1 MNVILF
7 DDPAIRA
14 NLFPFTLT
22 RPVGAIRIG
31 ILTIAEKWERWL
43 KAEVSFQ
50 TEAYLSGKFPRHQSA
65 DDLLI
70 NGALC
75 PDAELKA
82 TVGALPQGYFLV
94 KDTILLAARNPKGAM
109 TERNVVEYKHRITL
123 VDQVWKIFGE
133 NAGQLRTDFALVT
146 SGRKSA
152 GIHDPHTRVY
162 NAADIFVE
170 EGVYIR
176 SAILNAE
183 TGPIYLGRNS
193 VIQEGA
199 IIRGAFAVCEGGH
212 LNMGA
217 KMRGDITVG
226 PWCKVGGEI
235 SNSVL
240 FSHSNKAHDGYIGNA
255 VIGEWCN
262 LGAGTCASNL
272 KNNYAP
278 IKLWSHDQSRMMPT
292 ALQFCGLM
300 MGDHSKAAI
309 NTSFNTATV
318 VGVSANVFGG
328 GFPPAFVPSFSWG
341 GGGGL
346 SSYRMDK
353 AIETARTVMSRRD
366 MDIDRFDKTI
376 LETVFKLTAAD
387 RSGIEPE
394 STSPTSK

>member
-7 DDPAIRA
+7 DDPAIRI

-22 RPVGAIRIG
+22 RPVGAIRVG

-43 KAEVSFQ
+43 KSPVSFQ
-50 TEAYLSGKFPRHQSA
+50 TEAYLSSKFPRQNGE

-82 TVGALPQGYFLV
+82 TVNALPQGYFLV
-94 KDTILLAARNPKGAM
+94 KDAILLAARNPQGQM
-109 TERNVVEYKHRITL
+109 TERNVVEYKNPISL
-123 VDQVWKIFGE
+123 IDQVWKIFGQ
-133 NAGQLRTDFALVT
+133 NATQLRTDFVLVT
-146 SGRKSA
+146 AGRRSA

-162 NAADIFVE
+162 NTAGVFVE

-183 TGPIYLGRNS
+183 TGPIYLGKNS
-193 VIQEGA
+193 VVQEGA
-199 IIRGAFAVCEGGH
+199 IIRGAFALCEGGH

-226 PWCKVGGEI
+226 PWCKVGGEV

-240 FSHSNKAHDGYIGNA
+240 FANSNKAHDGYIGNA

-272 KNNYAP
+272 KNNYAH
-278 IKLWSHDQSRMMPT
+278 IKLWNHQRQALADT
-292 ALQFCGLM
+292 TLQFCGLM

-309 NTSFNTATV
+309 NTAFNTATL
-318 VGVSANVFGG
+318 VGVASNVFGA
-328 GFPPAFVPSFSWG
+328 GFPPSFLPSFSWG
-341 GGGGL
+341 GGEGL
-346 SSYRMDK
+346 TTHRVDK
-353 AIETARTVMSRRD
+353 AVETARMVMSRRN
-366 MDIDRFDKTI
+366 MDVDRHDKAI
-376 LETVFKLTAAD
+376 LESVFKLTAAE
-387 RSGIEPE
+387 RTWEV
-394 STSPTSK
+394 

>member
-7 DDPAIRA
+7 DDPAIRIK
-14 NLFPFTLT
+14 LFPFTLT

-43 KAEVSFQ
+43 KTSVSFQ
-50 TEAYLSGKFPRHQSA
+50 TENYLSEKYPRQPGN

-75 PDAELKA
+75 PDADLKA
-82 TVGALPQGYFLV
+82 TVNALPEGYFLV
-94 KDTILLAARNPKGAM
+94 KDAILLAARKPEGAM
-109 TERNVVEYKHRITL
+109 TERNVVEYKNRITL
-123 VDQVWKIFGE
+123 IDEVWKIFGQ
-133 NAGQLRTDFALVT
+133 NAAQLRTDFALVT

-152 GIHDPHTRVY
+152 GIHDPHTRIY
-162 NAADIFVE
+162 NSGDIFVE
-170 EGVYIR
+170 EGVYIKG
-176 SAILNAE
+176 AILNAE

-193 VIQEGA
+193 VVQEGS
-199 IIRGAFAVCEGGH
+199 IIRGAFALCEGGH
-212 LNMGA
+212 LNMGS

-226 PWCKVGGEI
+226 PWCKVGGEV

-240 FSHSNKAHDGYIGNA
+240 FANSNKAHDGYIGNA

-278 IKLWSHDQSRMMPT
+278 IKIWSTAHGGMQST
-292 ALQFCGLM
+292 ELQFCGLM

-328 GFPPAFVPSFSWG
+328 GFPPSFVPSFSWG
-341 GGGGL
+341 GGEGL
-346 SSYRMDK
+346 TTYRADK
-353 AIETARTVMSRRD
+353 AIETARMVMSRRE
-366 MDIDRFDKTI
+366 MNIDKFDKAI
-376 LETVFKLTAAD
+376 LEAVFKLTSSERTWAN
-387 RSGIEPE
+387 
-394 STSPTSK
+394 

>member
-7 DDPAIRA
+7 DDPAIRH

-22 RPVGAIRIG
+22 RPVGAIRVG

-43 KAEVSFQ
+43 RSPVAYQ
-50 TEAYLSGKFPRHQSA
+50 TEDYLTQKYPRLQGK
-65 DDLLI
+65 DELLV
-70 NGALC
+70 NGAVC

-82 TVGALPQGYFLV
+82 TVNALPQGYFLV
-94 KDTILLAARNPKGAM
+94 KDTLLLAARNPQGAM
-109 TERNVVEYKHRITL
+109 TERNVVEYKHKIT
-123 VDQVWKIFGE
+123 VIDQVWKIFGE

-146 SGRKSA
+146 AGRKSA
-152 GIHDPHTRVY
+152 GIHDPHTRIY

-176 SAILNAE
+176 GAILNAE
-183 TGPIYLGRNS
+183 TGPIYLGKNS
-193 VIQEGA
+193 VVQEGA
-199 IIRGAFAVCEGGH
+199 IIRGAFALCEGGH

-226 PWCKVGGEI
+226 PWCKVGGEV

-240 FSHSNKAHDGYIGNA
+240 FANSNKAHDGYIGNA

-272 KNNYAP
+272 KNTYAP
-278 IKLWSHDQSRMMPT
+278 IKIWSHAHMSMVPT
-292 ALQFCGLM
+292 PLQFCGLM

-318 VGVSANVFGG
+318 VGVAANVFGG

-341 GGGGL
+341 GVEGL
-346 SSYRMDK
+346 ITHRLDK
-353 AIETARTVMSRRD
+353 ALETARMVMSRRD
-366 MDIDRFDKTI
+366 VNVDQYDKAI
-376 LETVFKLTAAD
+376 LEAVFKLTASG
-387 RSGIEPE
+387 RSWEV
-394 STSPTSK
+394 

>member
-7 DDPAIRA
+7 DDPAIRH

-22 RPVGAIRIG
+22 RPVGAIRVG

-43 KAEVSFQ
+43 KSPVGYQ
-50 TEAYLSGKFPRHQSA
+50 TEGYLSKKYTRPEGK
-65 DDLLI
+65 DELLI

-82 TVGALPQGYFLV
+82 TVSALPQGYFLV
-94 KDTILLAARNPKGAM
+94 KDTLLLAARNPQGAM
-109 TERNVVEYKHRITL
+109 TERNVVEYKNKITII
-123 VDQVWKIFGE
+123 DQVWKIFGE

-146 SGRKSA
+146 TGRKSA
-152 GIHDPHTRVY
+152 GIHDPHTRLY

-176 SAILNAE
+176 GAILNAE
-183 TGPIYLGRNS
+183 TGPIYLGKNS
-193 VIQEGA
+193 VVQEGA
-199 IIRGAFAVCEGGH
+199 IIRGAFALCEGGH

-226 PWCKVGGEI
+226 PWCKVGGEV

-240 FSHSNKAHDGYIGNA
+240 FANSNKAHDGYIGNA

-278 IKLWSHDQSRMMPT
+278 VKIWSHANNSMVSTP
-292 ALQFCGLM
+292 LQFCGLM

-309 NTSFNTATV
+309 NTTFNTATV
-318 VGVSANVFGG
+318 VGVAANVFGG

-341 GGGGL
+341 GGEGL
-346 SSYRMDK
+346 ITHRLDK
-353 AIETARTVMSRRD
+353 ALETARMVMSRRD
-366 MDIDRFDKTI
+366 VSVDQYDKAI
-376 LETVFKLTAAD
+376 LEAVFNETA
-387 RSGIEPE
+387 SGRTWEV
-394 STSPTSK
+394 

>member
-7 DDPAIRA
+7 DDPAIRV

-31 ILTIAEKWERWL
+31 ILTIAEKWEQWL
-43 KAEVSFQ
+43 KTTVSFQ
-50 TEAYLSGKFPRHQSA
+50 TEDYLSAKFPRRA
-65 DDLLI
+65 GVDDLLI
-70 NGALC
+70 NGAVC

-82 TVGALPQGYFLV
+82 AVSALPSGYFLV
-94 KDTILLAARNPKGAM
+94 QGNLLLAARNPRGAM
-109 TERNVVEYKHRITL
+109 TERNVVEYKNKITL
-123 VDQVWKIFGE
+123 IDQVWKIFGQ
-133 NAGQLRTDFALVT
+133 NATQLRTDFVLVT
-146 SGRKSA
+146 AGRKSA
-152 GIHDPHTRVY
+152 GIHDPYTRVY
-162 NAADIFVE
+162 NAADVFVE
-170 EGVYIR
+170 EGVYIK

-183 TGPIYLGRNS
+183 TGPIYLGKNS

-226 PWCKVGGEI
+226 PWCKVGGEV

-240 FSHSNKAHDGYIGNA
+240 FANSNKAHDGYIGNA

-278 IKLWSHDQSRMMPT
+278 IKIWSHAQESMIST
-292 ALQFCGLM
+292 ELQFCGLM

-309 NTSFNTATV
+309 NTAFNTATV
-318 VGVSANVFGG
+318 VGVAANVFGG
-328 GFPPAFVPSFSWG
+328 GFPPSFVPSFSWG
-341 GGGGL
+341 GGEGL
-346 SSYRMDK
+346 TTYRIDKALETARMVMARREMDINRFDK
-353 AIETARTVMSRRD
+353 AI
-366 MDIDRFDKTI
+366 
-376 LETVFKLTAAD
+376 LEAVF
-387 RSGIEPE
+387 E
-394 STSPTSK
+394 STSRSRTWEA

>member
-7 DDPAIRA
+7 DDPTIRL

-43 KAEVSFQ
+43 KCPVSFQ
-50 TEAYLSGKFPRHQSA
+50 TENYLAQKFSRETSK
-65 DDLLI
+65 DELLI
-70 NGALC
+70 NGGLC

-82 TVGALPQGYFLV
+82 TVSALPQGYFLV
-94 KDTILLAARNPKGAM
+94 KDTLLLAARNPQGPM
-109 TERNVVEYKHRITL
+109 TERNVVEYKNGITL
-123 VDQVWKIFGE
+123 IDQVWKIFNQ
-133 NAGQLRTDFALVT
+133 NAAQLRTDYVLVT

-152 GIHDPHTRVY
+152 GIHDPHTRIY
-162 NAADIFVE
+162 NGADIFVE
-170 EGVYIR
+170 EGVYIKG
-176 SAILNAE
+176 AILNAE
-183 TGPIYLGRNS
+183 TGPIYLGKDS

-240 FSHSNKAHDGYIGNA
+240 FAHSNKAHDGYIGNA

-278 IKLWSHDQSRMMPT
+278 VKIWHHAHNEMYTTD
-292 ALQFCGLM
+292 LQFCGLM

-309 NTSFNTATV
+309 NTAFNTATV

-328 GFPPAFVPSFSWG
+328 GFPPSFVPSFSWG
-341 GGGGL
+341 GGEGL
-346 SSYRMDK
+346 TTYRVDK
-353 AIETARTVMSRRD
+353 AIETARMVMSRRD
-366 MDIDRFDKTI
+366 MDVNKFDKAI
-376 LETVFKLTAAD
+376 LEAVFGLTSSARTWEANA
-387 RSGIEPE
+387 
-394 STSPTSK
+394 

>member
-7 DDPAIRA
+7 DDPAIRL
-14 NLFPFTLT
+14 NLYPFTLT
-22 RPVGAIRIG
+22 RPLGAIRVG

-43 KAEVSFQ
+43 KATVSYQ
-50 TEAYLSGKFPRHQSA
+50 TEAYLSQKFPRLSSS

-82 TVGALPQGYFLV
+82 TVNALPHGYFLV
-94 KDTILLAARNPKGAM
+94 KDTVLLAARNPQGAM
-109 TERNVVEYKHRITL
+109 TERNVVEYRNGITII
-123 VDQVWKIFGE
+123 DQVWKIFGE
-133 NAGQLRTDFALVT
+133 NATQLKTDFALIT
-146 SGRKSA
+146 AGRKSA

-162 NAADIFVE
+162 NSANIFVE

-183 TGPIYLGRNS
+183 TGPIYLGRDS

-226 PWCKVGGEI
+226 PWCKVGGEV

-240 FSHSNKAHDGYIGNA
+240 FAHSNKAHDGYIGNA

-278 IKLWSHDQSRMMPT
+278 IKIWSHVHEAMVST
-292 ALQFCGLM
+292 ELQFCGLM

-309 NTSFNTATV
+309 NTAFNTATV
-318 VGVSANVFGG
+318 VGVAANVFGG
-328 GFPPAFVPSFSWG
+328 GFPPPFVPSFSWG
-341 GGGGL
+341 GGEELITHEMG
-346 SSYRMDK
+346 K
-353 AIETARTVMSRRD
+353 AIDTARKVMARRD
-366 MDIDRFDKTI
+366 MNIDMQDKAI
-376 LETVFKLTAAD
+376 LETVFQLTSSSRTWD
-387 RSGIEPE
+387 
-394 STSPTSK
+394 KN